1 MLARETCATSGKGAT
16 GVTRE
21 MGKTRGESNLS
32 ASRLSRMSRASR
44 FDRLTVLSHVEGRA
58 TSVAL
63 ADCFSILPG
72 QRRKRTQRYTALM
85 STEPNM
91 TGNPNLKN
99 CQNEMG

>member
-63 ADCFSILPG
+63 ADHFRILLESSRHADRNVYCTSRVDQGSYP
-72 QRRKRTQRYTALM
+72 
-85 STEPNM
+85 
-91 TGNPNLKN
+91 
-99 CQNEMG
+99 

>member
-44 FDRLTVLSHVEGRA
+44 ATLCGAGGLFQHPARSAEKEDPEIHSAHEYRA
-58 TSVAL
+58 QHDGKPKL
-63 ADCFSILPG
+63 EELP
-72 QRRKRTQRYTALM
+72 
-85 STEPNM
+85 E
-91 TGNPNLKN
+91 
-99 CQNEMG
+99 

>member
-32 ASRLSRMSRASR
+32 VSRLSRMSRASR

-58 TSVAL
+58 TRCGAGGLFQHPARSAEKEDPEIHSAHEYRAQHDGKPKL
-63 ADCFSILPG
+63 EELP
-72 QRRKRTQRYTALM
+72 
-85 STEPNM
+85 E
-91 TGNPNLKN
+91 
-99 CQNEMG
+99 